1 MMTTT
6 YDLIVK
12 NGNVIDGTGNPH
24 FKADIGIC
32 DGRIAAVSRS
42 GQLTNA
48 DRVLDASGMVVSP
61 GFIDTHTHDDAYVL
75 IDPQCSQKVLQG
87 VTTSVIGNCGFSL
100 APLSD
105 AHRSDFKAAS
115 AIMGGAGLDE
125 DFWSLSTFADYLEK
139 LDGAGLG
146 INVVPL
152 VGHATIRIA
161 LLGYENRAPSESELA
176 QMKAMTAEAM
186 QAGAFGIST
195 GLIYVP
201 ANYAQTDEV
210 IELAKVAAK
219 QGGIY
224 ATHMRSEGDLEMQA
238 IRETL
243 QIAQKAGIAAHIA
256 HHKIAGRKNWGNSKS
271 TLKTFSDAR
280 KEGLVVTWDQYPYRA
295 GSTFLPAALPPHI
308 QAQGAEQYAEK
319 LKNPEV
325 RRQIRQEIESE
336 GASTWENLIGGGG
349 FENIVVS
356 AAPRHPDF
364 IGRSITEIAAMT
376 GKDPFDVYF
385 DLVVEEQMEAGIIIF
400 MMDDEDIE
408 RILKDPGTMIGSDGI
423 PGFGT
428 AKTHPRMTG
437 TFPRILGR
445 YVREKG
451 VITLE
456 DAIRKMTS
464 LPAQT
469 FGLFHKGILRQ
480 GMDADLVVFDP
491 ASVVD
496 KSTFEDPSQSPEGI
510 HWVIVNGEIAVEDGK
525 TMGAT
530 SGKVL
535 RRTTS

>member
-1 MMTTT
+1 MTTT
-6 YDLIVK
+6 YDLIIK
-12 NGNVIDGTGNPH
+12 NGSVVDGTGNPH
-24 FKADIGIC
+24 FKADIGII
-32 DGRIAAVSRS
+32 DGRIAAISP
-42 GQLTNA
+42 GGELTDA
-48 DRVLDASGMVVSP
+48 DRILDASAMVVSP
-61 GFIDTHTHDDAYVL
+61 GFIDTHSHDDAYVL
-75 IDPQCSQKVLQG
+75 IDHQCSQKILQG
-87 VTTSVIGNCGFSL
+87 VTTDVIGNCGYSL

-105 AHRSDFKAAS
+105 AHRNDLRTAS
-115 AIMGGAGLDE
+115 AMIGGAKLDDE
-125 DFWSLSTFADYLEK
+125 FWSLNTFAHYLEK
-139 LDGAGLG
+139 LDSAKLG

-152 VGHATIRIA
+152 VGHGTIRIA
-161 LLGYENRAPSESELA
+161 VIGYENRAPSESELA
-176 QMKAMTAEAM
+176 RMKEMTAEAM

-201 ANYAQTDEV
+201 GNYAQTDEV
-210 IELAKVAAK
+210 IELAKVAAE
-219 QGGIY
+219 QGGMY

-238 IRETL
+238 IEETL
-243 QIAQKAGIAAHIA
+243 QIAQKAGIPAHIA
-256 HHKIAGRKNWGNSKS
+256 HHKIAGRKNWGNSKL
-271 TLKTFSDAR
+271 TLKAFSDAR
-280 KEGLVVTWDQYPYRA
+280 EQGLVVTWDQYPYRA

-308 QAQGAEQYAEK
+308 QAQGAEQFSEK
-319 LKNPEV
+319 LKDPAV

-336 GASTWENLIGGGG
+336 GVSSWENLIGGGG
-349 FENIVVS
+349 FENIVIS
-356 AAPRHPDF
+356 AAPRHPEF
-364 IGRSITEIAAMT
+364 IGKSITEIGAMT

-385 DLVVEEQMEAGIIIF
+385 DLVVEERMEAGMIIF

-423 PGFGT
+423 PGFGS

-445 YVREKG
+445 YAREKG

-456 DAIRKMTS
+456 DAVRKMTS

-491 ASVVD
+491 ASVID

-510 HWVIVNGEIAVEDGK
+510 HWVIVNGEIAVENGK

-535 RRTTS
+535 RRGIG